1 MASTFLL
8 GPWKA
13 SVNGNDLENQF
24 VTVAA
29 GHIGPTKGA
38 EHFERSVQNPGV
50 TQAIDLPEVKN
61 HSVFLASLA
70 SSVPRSGPGRC
81 DPDDNKAE

>member
-1 MASTFLL
+1 MASTFFL

-13 SVNGNDLENQF
+13 SVNGNDLGNQF
-24 VTVAA
+24 VVGAA
-29 GHIGPTKGA
+29 GQIRPTKGA

-61 HSVFLASLA
+61 RSVFLASLA
-70 SSVPRSGPGRC
+70 GSLPRSGPGRC